1 MAYFGGIF
9 FANMG
14 GGGGQKYFHFRGPK
28 FHEAMDYCYSLGLTQ
43 TCSALQLQHQVPR
56 ERKNPVSTN

>member
-14 GGGGQKYFHFRGPK
+14 GGGGQNYVQIRPNSTK
-28 FHEAMDYCYSLGLTQ
+28 SLEMSGNSGGESIGVCKGSLKP
-43 TCSALQLQHQVPR
+43 LYL
-56 ERKNPVSTN
+56 